1 MKGSKI
7 NKVNVQLYDI
17 AKQIVQLENPMDP
30 IQFTRKINEVAKNI
44 IQKKYWM
51 LLCRERTDFTVF
63 SIDTESSTIKKIS
76 KELIPTLRNR
86 GQVLL
91 IDEQPDGAFEIWIR
105 DPETEENFAYYLFNY
120 ENGIIEC

>member
-30 IQFTRKINEVAKNI
+30 IQFTRKINEVTKNM